1 MSVDLRLMRYVVAVA
16 EEGGFQD
23 AANRLHI
30 AQPALS
36 RQVRQLERE
45 LGVEL
50 FRRRPTRVT
59 EPGQAFVEEARRI
72 LAEVDRAVERTRLVA
87 RGEVGTVRIGYTMPA
102 AFDALPRL
110 LDRVYGDHQG
120 IEVETGRRWDAELLT
135 NLQDGDFDVLLG
147 YHLASLPG
155 LASAVLRREG
165 LAAVMPAEHPLA
177 PRSGI
182 ALRDLRGETFRF
194 LPRRLAPLYVD
205 FVMAAVHSTGE
216 TFEVWQSADPRL
228 GTFAVDDLGGFTVVP
243 ASVGE
248 RLPRSVA
255 CVPFTDPLPE
265 VDLDVVWRPDAT
277 SSAAQ
282 LVVETAHKLAVA
294 GASSSGNGAATT

>member
-50 FRRRPTRVT
+50 FLRRPTRVT

-72 LAEVDRAVERTRLVA
+72 LAHVDRAVERTRLVA

-110 LDRVYGDHQG
+110 LDKVYDDHPG
-120 IEVETGRRWDAELLT
+120 IEVETGRRWDGELLAQ
-135 NLQDGDFDVLLG
+135 LQGGDFDVALG
-147 YHLASLPG
+147 HHLAHLPG
-155 LASAVLRREG
+155 LASAVLRRER
-165 LAAVMPAEHPLA
+165 LAAVVAAEHPLA
-177 PRSGI
+177 TRDGV
-182 ALRDLRGETFRF
+182 ALHDLRGETLRF
-194 LPRRLAPLYVD
+194 LPRRLAPAWFDLVT
-205 FVMAAVHSTGE
+205 AAVQGSGE
-216 TFEVWQSADPRL
+216 SFEVWLSADPRL

-248 RLPRSVA
+248 RLPRGVA
-255 CVPFTDPLPE
+255 CVPLTDPLPT
-265 VDLDVVWRPDAT
+265 VDLVVVWRPDAT
-277 SSAAQ
+277 SSAGH
-282 LVVETAHKLAVA
+282 LVVETARKLA
-294 GASSSGNGAATT
+294 ATEGH

>member
-59 EPGQAFVEEARRI
+59 EPGQAFVDEARRI
-72 LAEVDRAVERTRLVA
+72 LADVERAVERTRLVA
-87 RGEVGTVRIGYTMPA
+87 RGEIGTVRVGYTITA

-110 LDRVYGDHQG
+110 LDRVYSDHPD
-120 IEVETGRRWDAELLT
+120 IEVETGRRWDGELLT
-135 NLQDGDFDVLLG
+135 NLEDGEFDIAVG
-147 YHLASLPG
+147 HHLTRRPEMASV
-155 LASAVLRREG
+155 VLRREH
-165 LAAVMPAEHPLA
+165 LAAVVPAEHPLA
-177 PRSGI
+177 PRPAI
-182 ALRDLRGETFRF
+182 ALRDLRGETLRF
-194 LPRRLAPLYVD
+194 LPRRLAPLHFDLV
-205 FVMAAVHSTGE
+205 VGALQSTGE
-216 TFEVWQSADPRL
+216 EFEIWQSADPRL
-228 GTFAVDDLGGFTVVP
+228 GTFAVDDLGGFTIVP
-243 ASVGE
+243 SSVGE

-255 CVPFTDPLPE
+255 CVPLADPLPAVE
-265 VDLDVVWRPDAT
+265 LAVVWRPE
-277 SSAAQ
+277 SASPAAE
-282 LVVETAHKLAVA
+282 LVIETARKLAVA
-294 GASSSGNGAATT
+294 NTAAHR